1 MKDSQERVDVLV
13 SIDSSNGRYIIEP
26 QVFEKDSEEVIV
38 AKERLAAIAY
48 KAMKEGYVVYRKIGN
63 QLVEANLEFDYP
75 YVYELVLRMDSEKEN
90 THSMGK

>member
-48 KAMKEGYVVYRKIGN
+48 KAMKEGYVVYRK
-63 QLVEANLEFDYP
+63 LET
-75 YVYELVLRMDSEKEN
+75 N
-90 THSMGK
+90 